1 MKTGDLV
8 LFRGRGFIAWAI
20 RAWTRSPWAH
30 AGVLWVVEGVPLV
43 IEARFADGVTCHA
56 LANRVDDLPEV
67 FPTGRPLNLSLG
79 LVHLGDWYSVKD
91 ALRAALDEPR
101 NDNPAGWECAE
112 LAAALLGLDRLARGW
127 TPAAL
132 AELFGA

>member
-43 IEARFADGVTCHA
+43 IEAGVAKHHA
-56 LANRVDDLPEV
+56 PEGIGLTEVLDEDRLRVDELEDQVSSSHQALGETAIDMGVDHPPEEDLV
-67 FPTGRPLNLSLG
+67 
-79 LVHLGDWYSVKD
+79 
-91 ALRAALDEPR
+91 
-101 NDNPAGWECAE
+101 
-112 LAAALLGLDRLARGW
+112 
-127 TPAAL
+127 
-132 AELFGA
+132 